1 MSNGAE
7 RAGGGAEYFMIRI
20 HPNPDPDPPVIA
32 GAVEHLGTGEKRA
45 FGSGEE
51 LLRLLGSWS
60 DRPLKVSPG
69 GGGSNQS

>member
-32 GAVEHLGTGEKRA
+32 GAVEHLGTGEKRP

-51 LLRLLGSWS
+51 LLRLLGSWP
-60 DRPLKVSPG
+60 DRTYHLPPG
-69 GGGSNQS
+69 SGGSD